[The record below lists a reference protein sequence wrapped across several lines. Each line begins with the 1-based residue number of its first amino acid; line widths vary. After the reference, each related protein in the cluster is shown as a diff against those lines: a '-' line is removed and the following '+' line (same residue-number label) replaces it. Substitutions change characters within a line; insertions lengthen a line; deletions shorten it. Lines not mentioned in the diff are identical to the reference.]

1 LDSSKLRNWLEITG
15 IVAVVISLAVL
26 IFEVRENTQAINRQ
40 MSNDRAAA
48 LSVPFFEG
56 DLPIVL
62 AKVAKVQGYGP
73 TLSSFMEVYDLT
85 LEEAILWQRHLFYLW
100 DVLESEFLA
109 EGDSHELQAQV
120 RGLLRFRDQQI
131 FVDNA
136 EESGFQPAFIEY
148 IEEQRNNLESS
159 TEQRE

>member
-1 LDSSKLRNWLEITG
+1 MEIVG
-15 IVAVVISLAVL
+15 IVAVVVSLAVL

-56 DLPIVL
+56 DLPTVL

-73 TLSSFMEVYDLT
+73 TLNSFMEVYDLT

-109 EGDSHELQAQV
+109 EGDSNGLRAQV
-120 RGLLRFRDQQI
+120 RGL
-131 FVDNA
+131 
-136 EESGFQPAFIEY
+136 
-148 IEEQRNNLESS
+148 S
-159 TEQRE
+159 T

>member
-1 LDSSKLRNWLEITG
+1 MAAV
-15 IVAVVISLAVL
+15 IVSLAIL

-40 MSNDRAAA
+40 ISNDRAAA

-56 DLPIVL
+56 ELPTVL
-62 AKVAKVQGYGP
+62 AKVSKVQGYDP

-109 EGDSHELQAQV
+109 EGDSQQ
-120 RGLLRFRDQQI
+120 LR
-131 FVDNA
+131 A
-136 EESGFQPAFIEY
+136 
-148 IEEQRNNLESS
+148 
-159 TEQRE
+159 